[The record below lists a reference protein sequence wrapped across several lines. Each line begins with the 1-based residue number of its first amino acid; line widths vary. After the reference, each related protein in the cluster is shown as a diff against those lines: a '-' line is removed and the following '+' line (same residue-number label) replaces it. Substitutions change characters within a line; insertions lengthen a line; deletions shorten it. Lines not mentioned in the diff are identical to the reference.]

1 MQGLSEIYPQYSDKV
16 DFYALSIDVAASD
29 SEIVA
34 YGQERGL
41 TFPIG
46 YPGGRMVADFNIK
59 QQSSTVAL
67 KPDGIVL
74 HKSGYGSGGLSLY
87 EGLLQQLADLADTAQ
102 N

>member
-1 MQGLSEIYPQYSDKV
+1 MDL
-16 DFYALSIDVAASD
+16 YALSIDATATD
-29 SEIVA
+29 SEIIA
-34 YGQERGL
+34 YGQERGV
-41 TFPIG
+41 TFPLG
-46 YPGGRMVADFNIK
+46 FPGGRMVADFNIK

-87 EGLLQQLADLADTAQ
+87 ESLLQQLADLTDTAQ